1 MKKTKELREMTK
13 AEIEQKLMEET
24 ESNFN
29 LKLRRN
35 TQQIPNP
42 LQLRHT
48 RRSIARIKTVLNE
61 DRQGIRKVAA
71 GTGSKEQTK

>member
-1 MKKTKELREMTK
+1 MKKTKDLREMTR
-13 AEIEQKLMEET
+13 AELEHKLKEET
-24 ESNFN
+24 EANFN

-48 RRSIARIKTVLNE
+48 RRSVARMKTVLNE
-61 DRQGIRKVAA
+61 DRKGTRKLAA
-71 GTGSKEQTK
+71 GTGPKE

>member
-1 MKKTKELREMTK
+1 MKKTKELREMTR
-13 AEIEQKLMEET
+13 AEVEHKLKEEA

-48 RRSIARIKTVLNE
+48 RRSVARMKTVLNE
-61 DRQGIRKVAA
+61 DSKGIRKLAA
-71 GTGSKEQTK
+71 GTGPKE

>member
-1 MKKTKELREMTK
+1 MKKTKELREMTR
-13 AEIEQKLMEET
+13 AEVEQKLKEET
-24 ESNFN
+24 EANFN

-48 RRSIARIKTVLNE
+48 RRSMARMKTVLNE
-61 DRQGIRKVAA
+61 DLKGIRKLAT
-71 GTGSKEQTK
+71 GTGSKE

>member
-1 MKKTKELREMTK
+1 MKKTKELREMTR
-13 AEIEQKLMEET
+13 AEVEQKLKEET
-24 ESNFN
+24 EANFN

-48 RRSIARIKTVLNE
+48 RRSVARMKTVLNE
-61 DRQGIRKVAA
+61 DRKSIRKLAA
-71 GTGSKEQTK
+71 GAGSKE

>member
-1 MKKTKELREMTK
+1 MKKTKELREMTR
-13 AEIEQKLMEET
+13 AEVEQKLKEET
-24 ESNFN
+24 EANFN

-48 RRSIARIKTVLNE
+48 RRSVARMKTVLNE
-61 DRQGIRKVAA
+61 DLKSIRKLAA
-71 GTGSKEQTK
+71 GAGSKE